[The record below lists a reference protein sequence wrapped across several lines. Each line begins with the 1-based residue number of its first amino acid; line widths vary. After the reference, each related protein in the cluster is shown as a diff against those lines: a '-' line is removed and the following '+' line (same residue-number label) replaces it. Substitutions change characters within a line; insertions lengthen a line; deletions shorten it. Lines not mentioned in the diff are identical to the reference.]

1 MRLAF
6 VGDGRMSRATQ
17 RLAAEHGHVIHTVV
31 RGAENRGG
39 VALTA
44 ERIGG
49 ADVAIEFTRPD
60 SASDNLLRLAALG
73 VPTVTGT
80 TGWQERLPDVTR
92 AVTAH
97 RTALLYSP
105 NFAIG
110 VQLFLRAARDL
121 ARRFASRPEFEAYV
135 TETHHSAKID
145 APSGTALRLHEMLHA
160 GDPARTFPI
169 TSVRGGHVPG
179 THEVVYDAPFETVRL
194 EHAARGRLAFAAGA
208 LQAAE
213 WLKGREGVFTF
224 DQMLFGEE
232 P

>member
-1 MRLAF
+1 
-6 VGDGRMSRATQ
+6 MSRATQ
-17 RLAAEHGHVIHTVV
+17 RLAEEHGHVVHAVI

-49 ADVAIEFTRPD
+49 ADVAIEFTRPE
-60 SASDNLLRLAALG
+60 SAPDNLLRLAALR

-80 TGWQERLPDVTR
+80 TGWQARLPEVAR

-97 RTALLYSP
+97 RTALLHSP
-105 NFAIG
+105 NFSVG

-121 ARRFASRPEFEAYV
+121 ARRLAGHPEFEAYV
-135 TETHHSAKID
+135 SETHHSAKID
-145 APSGTALRLHEMLHA
+145 APSGTAIRLQEMLRA
-160 GDPARTFPI
+160 GDDARAFPI
-169 TSVRGGHVPG
+169 TSIRGGHVPG
-179 THEVVYDAPFETVRL
+179 THEVVYDAPFETIRL